1 MKRDRV
7 LGIPYENIGT
17 EEALAKV
24 ESYVRG
30 SKSHLMVYL
39 SLPLLMTARRSKM
52 LRIFLEEADLIIPS
66 GRNWHGQRS
75 F

>member
-1 MKRDRV
+1 MKRDRI

-30 SKSHLMVYL
+30 SKSHLMVGKQIQGCN
-39 SLPLLMTARRSKM
+39 LLGKM
-52 LRIFLEEADLIIPS
+52 FKGIFD
-66 GRNWHGQRS
+66 
-75 F
+75 